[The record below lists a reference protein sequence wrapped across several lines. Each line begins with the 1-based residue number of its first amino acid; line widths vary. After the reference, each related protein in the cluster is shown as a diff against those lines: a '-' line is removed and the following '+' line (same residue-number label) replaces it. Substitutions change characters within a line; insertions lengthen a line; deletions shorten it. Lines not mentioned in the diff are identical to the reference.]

1 MWENPQP
8 FCVCRGKHSGKG
20 EKLLQ
25 KPSKTG
31 QNRVF
36 DCELGFCPVEK
47 TKRSFFG
54 GVPNV
59 RLPPQPSVC
68 GGEGRPPVR
77 NRLKKPLK
85 HDKMGENE
93 PSGGRSAAS
102 GGRTWRNSMN
112 WLDKLERK
120 YSRFCIHNLDS
131 PADRW
136 AISWCMLWN
145 CSSTL
150 TSPCGWVWTGRRC
163 WGARSGVCSAL

>member
-1 MWENPQP
+1 MWKTMWENPQP

-25 KPSKTG
+25 KPSKTS

-68 GGEGRPPVR
+68 GGEG
-77 NRLKKPLK
+77 
-85 HDKMGENE
+85 
-93 PSGGRSAAS
+93 
-102 GGRTWRNSMN
+102 
-112 WLDKLERK
+112 
-120 YSRFCIHNLDS
+120 
-131 PADRW
+131 
-136 AISWCMLWN
+136 
-145 CSSTL
+145 
-150 TSPCGWVWTGRRC
+150 TSPRQESFEKT
-163 WGARSGVCSAL
+163 AQT